1 MWVVLG
7 AHSCHWV
14 VFEKSAVLQLNELFW
29 VIIIF
34 LADAMPKIRAQSSL
48 PHFGIIRKGPSIIDI
63 SLQNCNQ
70 TVNCY
75 YPRDCDMRG
84 WGSWQKYYTVLFTSF
99 MDVLQD
105 PSAPIFLGKTSFVCC
120 HFENICVPIFL
131 HFNGSAGVIMIGIF
145 PLYNPCANSIFVLLT
160 YKALLDWCWWNMT
173 PCLKCDMCC
182 LP

>member
-105 PSAPIFLGKTSFVCC
+105 PLRPHLLGK
-120 HFENICVPIFL
+120 NIICLLPFWKYMRTYFL
-131 HFNGSAGVIMIGIF
+131 AF
-145 PLYNPCANSIFVLLT
+145 
-160 YKALLDWCWWNMT
+160 
-173 PCLKCDMCC
+173 
-182 LP
+182 